1 MLYCICRSCNL
12 ILDPMNEE
20 YFTAGLGAA
29 DDEVDIA
36 MCEMDAEMAD
46 NNNNI

>member
-1 MLYCICRSCNL
+1 
-12 ILDPMNEE
+12 MNEE

-46 NNNNI
+46 NNNNLWNHIFFLK